1 MPLSVPFHLSVASQG
16 SAEEPGGAEDAAVD
30 ALVVAVAL
38 AAGLA
43 AETSPITHPLH
54 LMEVDLLGPFT
65 TILLDLTALSVA
77 GAEAVSG
84 VKR

>member
-1 MPLSVPFHLSVASQG
+1 MPQSVPFRLSAASQG

-43 AETSPITHPLH
+43 AETPITHPLH
-54 LMEVDLLGPFT
+54 LMRVDLLGPST

-77 GAEAVSG
+77 GAEAASG